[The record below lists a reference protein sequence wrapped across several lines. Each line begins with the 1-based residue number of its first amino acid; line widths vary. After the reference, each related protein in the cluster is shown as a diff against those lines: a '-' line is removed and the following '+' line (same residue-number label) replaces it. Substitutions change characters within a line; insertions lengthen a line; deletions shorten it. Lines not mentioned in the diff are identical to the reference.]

1 MTTFPRLPVSLVGLL
16 GLLAIAPGPAFA
28 QTFIGDSQF
37 ACSEL
42 GGTNCSVAIPDGA
55 EPAQAVVEA
64 SFTIPQGTPVCAFA
78 AVRAR
83 LVLLHSA
90 TSDIELTLTHV
101 ESGTSINVPSGGTVF
116 GDTSSNDRILLLDIA
131 ATAATGVAGVW
142 RVEMEDHYAGDYGNL
157 VDFRVLIDCAIPKAI
172 VSESGTVAGFA
183 EPGETLGYTVVL
195 PNDTPLPI
203 DVRVSDPVPAGTTF
217 VAADNGGALVA
228 GEVVW
233 DSLTIPA
240 NASLTIG
247 FTVEVESPLAAGRAE
262 ISNQATVEGL
272 SANVLGVTDTT
283 CTPGTGAGAGPCL
296 PTVIPTVATLAP
308 TQKIVAAEDGDTAGV
323 AEPGEQISYSI
334 VLNNDD
340 GIDVSGV
347 NVIDPLPPGTSFV
360 SASDGGTLV
369 GNQIE
374 WAGLTVPAQDQRTL
388 QLVVRVLDQVPQGV
402 NTIVNQAVADGE
414 PSCVDVSD
422 PNICNPTVL
431 PLGTDVG
438 PGLKQVISE
447 SGDVDGVAEPGELVG
462 YRVTLTNT
470 GALDA
475 TGIDVVDPLPTGTA
489 FVSATN
495 GGAFAAGAVTW
506 SDVTVPGNGSLSL
519 DLVLQVADPI
529 PLGLDAISNQAT
541 ADGVPTCA
549 DLTDPQVCEPTTLPT
564 LPPLPADVGPGLKQ
578 VVSENGTVAGVAEPG
593 ELIGYSITLTNV
605 GGLDATGIDV
615 VDPLPA
621 GTSFVS
627 ADSGGV
633 FAANAVTWSNVTVPA
648 GGSVSLG
655 LVLQVA
661 DPVPAGLTT
670 ISNQATADGV
680 ATCASLADPDVC
692 LATALPLQP
701 GSVAPPDPA
710 VIPTLDPRTLLGLM
724 LAFVLL
730 AGVRL
735 GRRD

>member
-1 MTTFPRLPVSLVGLL
+1 MTTFPRRSVSLVGLL
-16 GLLAIAPGPAFA
+16 GLLAIAPAPAFA

-55 EPAQAVVEA
+55 DPAQAIVEA

-90 TSDIELTLTHV
+90 TSDLELTLTHV
-101 ESGTSINVPSGGTVF
+101 ESGTSINVPQSGGTF
-116 GDTSSNDRILLLDIA
+116 GDTSSNDTILLLDTA

-142 RVEMEDHYAGDYGNL
+142 RVQMQDHYAGDYGNL

-183 EPGETLGYTVVL
+183 EPGETLGYTIVL

-203 DVRVSDPVPAGTTF
+203 DVRVSDPVPAGTSF
-217 VAADNGGALVA
+217 VAADNGGSLVA
-228 GEVVW
+228 GEIVW

-240 NASLTIG
+240 NTSLTIG

-272 SANVLGVTDTT
+272 SDNVLGVTDTS

-296 PTVIPTVATLAP
+296 PTVIPTVASLAP
-308 TQKIVAAEDGDTAGV
+308 TQKTIATEDGDTAGV
-323 AEPGEQISYSI
+323 AEPGEQIAYSI
-334 VLNNDD
+334 VLRNDD
-340 GIDVSGV
+340 GIDIAGV
-347 NVIDPLPPGTSFV
+347 DVVDPLPPGTSFV

-374 WAGLTVPAQDQRTL
+374 WTGLTVPAQDQRTL

-402 NTIVNQAVADGE
+402 NTIVNQATANGA

-447 SGDVDGVAEPGELVG
+447 NGDVAGVAEPGELIG
-462 YRVTLTNT
+462 YRITLTNT

-475 TGIDVVDPLPTGTA
+475 TGIDVVDPIPASTT
-489 FVSATN
+489 FVSADA
-495 GGAFAAGAVTW
+495 GGIFAGDAVTW
-506 SDVTVPGNGSLSL
+506 TDVTVPAGGSVTLG
-519 DLVLQVADPI
+519 LVVRVADPV
-529 PLGLDAISNQAT
+529 PEGLDAISNQAT

-549 DLTDPQVCEPTTLPT
+549 
-564 LPPLPADVGPGLKQ
+564 
-578 VVSENGTVAGVAEPG
+578 
-593 ELIGYSITLTNV
+593 
-605 GGLDATGIDV
+605 
-615 VDPLPA
+615 
-621 GTSFVS
+621 SF
-627 ADSGGV
+627 
-633 FAANAVTWSNVTVPA
+633 
-648 GGSVSLG
+648 
-655 LVLQVA
+655 
-661 DPVPAGLTT
+661 
-670 ISNQATADGV
+670 
-680 ATCASLADPDVC
+680 ADPDIC
-692 LATALPLQP
+692 LATAIPLQP
-701 GSVAPPDPA
+701 GTTAPPTDPA
-710 VIPTLDPRTLLGLM
+710 VIPVLDLRTLLGLM
-724 LAFVLL
+724 LAFALT